1 MSLSVETLAVARK
14 YTDDSLAGAGAV
26 AGVPCKI
33 QSITA
38 ITGGNR
44 VTFLWTDNNG
54 DDHTSAMDVMN
65 GADGED
71 GKGIQSVTVNAQ
83 DHLIITYTDGT
94 TVDAGEIEIHNAV
107 DSVNG
112 QPGAVVLDAE
122 DVGALPDNTPI
133 PSKTSDLT
141 NDSGFATTSDVS
153 TALADY
159 TTTADLTTL
168 LAAKQDTLTFDNVP
182 TENSNNPV
190 KSGGVYSAERN
201 IYEVMGQNG
210 AKNLLPNIG
219 VSNTINGITYT
230 VNEDGS
236 VTADG
241 TATSNS
247 EFLLIQHNSDIATE
261 FKQNIIGK
269 TLILSGCPD
278 GGGSSKYH
286 VRKWGQGS
294 SGTYYDQGKGVT
306 FTPTLE
312 EYDSYTWNFQ
322 IRIMSGITV
331 SNLLFKPMLRLA
343 SDTDTTYQPY
353 SKTNQKLTA
362 ETQALANQTND
373 IVNVLG
379 AKNVLP
385 TPYYSTKGGTT
396 TSGTLTVTE
405 NADGSVTIDGTA
417 SGQSYIDL
425 ARNDKFLKAGTYI
438 LSGGITSKQY
448 VYINCLNNGTYI
460 KTLASAMTSEVKFV
474 LDYNGYDAITVGI
487 SIASGESLSN
497 VTFYPMIRLA
507 SDPDDT
513 YVPYAMTNQQ
523 LTQDSVTWDDLRE
536 VGAVNYLVYPYSETT
551 HTSSNIIYTD
561 NGDGS
566 ITVGTGTTSSGSPG
580 SYAIANN
587 TKDIQRL
594 RGKAVKFSIDCD
606 TVVNGSNANV
616 QMAIYDSS
624 NNLLDNHYL
633 HMNGGRDKTILTV
646 PSNADHVY
654 IQSWNKRST
663 TISTAYTVK
672 PMITPVSYNGPYV
685 PYAKTNRELTEKIDI
700 VGNLFTTTTKVVD
713 NITHGIATTVATLGN
728 LPIGTYVVSGQFN
741 SDSAMSGGGLVQF
754 ASSGVI
760 QNGAT
765 CSTIINQGFKA
776 NAGLTGIFN
785 VTNAT
790 NQINLQIYTATA
802 DLTVSSARL
811 AAIRI
816 A

>member
-65 GADGED
+65 GVDGED
-71 GKGIQSVTVNAQ
+71 GKGIQSVSVNAQ
-83 DHLIITYTDGT
+83 NHLIITYTDGT
-94 TVDAGEIEIHNAV
+94 TVDAGQIEIHSSV

-112 QPGAVVLDAE
+112 QTGAVVLDAE

-159 TTTADLTTL
+159 TKTADLTTL

-190 KSGGVYSAERN
+190 KSGGVYNAEAD
-201 IYEVMGQNG
+201 IFAVMGQNG
-210 AKNLLPNIG
+210 AKNLIPYDIDAMKAVNVG
-219 VSNTINGITYT
+219 GTWSGNEYTYNGITFA
-230 VNEDGS
+230 VNS
-236 VTADG
+236 DG
-241 TATSNS
+241 TITVSG
-247 EFLLIQHNSDIATE
+247 IASALTRLAVTIAQFE
-261 FKQNIIGK
+261 NGK
-269 TLILSGCPD
+269 AYTMTGCPEGGNHVDAYTLYTQTVQNYDD
-278 GGGSSKYH
+278 GE
-286 VRKWGQGS
+286 
-294 SGTYYDQGKGVT
+294 GVT
-306 FTPTLE
+306 FNWSSSITSIAIAIFSGVDLTTP
-312 EYDSYTWNFQ
+312 
-322 IRIMSGITV
+322 IT
-331 SNLLFKPMLRLA
+331 FKPMLRLA
-343 SDTDTTYQPY
+343 SDTDSTYQSY
-353 SKTNQKLTA
+353 AKTNKQLTDDA
-362 ETQALANQTND
+362 EALTNQAND
-373 IVNVLG
+373 MVNVLG
-379 AKNVLP
+379 AKNLIPYPYHRQNGYTTNGATFTYDDEGVITVNKVVGNSTAYFALFSSILYPNAEKFLKPNTSYILSMELENATDTSCFVQTQNGSDIAAIRNKATGKYEISFTTTETVDSLTVGLYYGAERTENNAKVKLMIRLASDPDNTYVPYAPTNAKLNEEKMSYADNGVLGAKNLLP

-460 KTLASAMTSEVKFV
+460 KTLASAMTSEDKFV

-487 SIASGESLSN
+487 SIASGEALSN
-497 VTFYPMIRLA
+497 TTFYPMIRLA
-507 SDPDDT
+507 SDSDPT
-513 YVPYAMTNQQ
+513 YQ
-523 LTQDSVTWDDLRE
+523 
-536 VGAVNYLVYPYSETT
+536 
-551 HTSSNIIYTD
+551 
-561 NGDGS
+561 
-566 ITVGTGTTSSGSPG
+566 
-580 SYAIANN
+580 
-587 TKDIQRL
+587 
-594 RGKAVKFSIDCD
+594 
-606 TVVNGSNANV
+606 
-616 QMAIYDSS
+616 
-624 NNLLDNHYL
+624 
-633 HMNGGRDKTILTV
+633 
-646 PSNADHVY
+646 
-654 IQSWNKRST
+654 
-663 TISTAYTVK
+663 
-672 PMITPVSYNGPYV
+672 

-713 NITHGIATTVATLGN
+713 NITHNIATTVATLGN

-741 SDSAMSGGGLVQF
+741 SDSAMSGGGLIQF

-760 QNGAT
+760 QNGAS
-765 CSTIINQGFKA
+765 CNPIINQGFKA

-811 AAIRI
+811 SAIRI